1 MFLFHIKETYMFTM
15 KNSILQQIKQRRLA
29 LELKQSDMNL
39 RVGVSR
45 QQYQRLESKGNPR
58 LDTLELIAKGLNS
71 ELMLIPKEK
80 LGAVMALLE
89 QESSELTAGTGKDY
103 SSAAINPAKE
113 AANKKLS
120 DDPWQGLLGDES

>member
-1 MFLFHIKETYMFTM
+1 MLLEVVKATYVFTM
-15 KNSILQQIKQRRLA
+15 MNSILHQIKQRRLT
-29 LELKQSDMNL
+29 LGLKQNDMML

-80 LGAVMALLE
+80 FGAVMALLE
-89 QESSELTAGTGKDY
+89 QESSEPDKAHVSQAKKTAREDVTK
-103 SSAAINPAKE
+103 S
-113 AANKKLS
+113 LS
-120 DDPWQGLLGDES
+120 DDPWQDLLGDDS